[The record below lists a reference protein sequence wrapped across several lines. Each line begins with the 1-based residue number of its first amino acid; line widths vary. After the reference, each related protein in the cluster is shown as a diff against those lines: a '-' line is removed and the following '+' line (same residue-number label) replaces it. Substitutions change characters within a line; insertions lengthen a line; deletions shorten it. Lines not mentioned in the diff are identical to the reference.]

1 MTQLDRADYEAL
13 MDARL
18 RAPKELRTALGSRQ
32 RRAVVRGD
40 GNLLLVA
47 ADHTARGMLAV
58 GDDPM
63 AVADRYT
70 LLDRLVTALSMP
82 EVDGVLASAD
92 ILEELAYLGALN
104 DRLAIG
110 TMNRGG
116 IIGADWELDDRL
128 TAYDSDH
135 VEEFGL
141 DGGKLL
147 LRIEDTDAGVASTIE
162 MAATIVTELSDRGIM
177 CLVEPLPYLK
187 DAAGRA
193 RLDTSLDKLVKVVAV
208 ASGLGSSSAYTWL
221 KLPAVA
227 EMDVVAGATAMPI
240 LMLGGDPGQNA
251 PAVFDLWRKAMV
263 QPNVRGLVAGRAL
276 LYPQDAD
283 VRSAVRSASAF
294 VHPEG
299 DRS

>member
-283 VRSAVRSASAF
+283 VTSAVRSASAF

>member
-227 EMDVVAGATAMPI
+227 EMDVVAGATSMPI

-276 LYPQDAD
+276 LYPQYAD